1 MSSKEMQN
9 TLDIPM
15 FYESLSFLE
24 VNVMQYVGLTAVSL
38 SVMKTVHSWACMKD
52 KMVATVFLSKTSNDC
67 CSSKIRLARS
77 SNTYNTTPNT
87 PSHGLSASIRTDFL
101 LKCGE
106 ISEPGFACS
115 PAAMSCRVVR
125 CVALYQRKPG
135 TKKSPFEM
143 KNKAIII
150 EPERDTVKWLWYRK
164 CRSVHPLVLLCE
176 GAVLSTPFI
185 DRLCDT
191 NHL

>member
-1 MSSKEMQN
+1 MNLWCFKHPKFWIANRNAKHAWYSHVLRSHQ
-9 TLDIPM
+9 
-15 FYESLSFLE
+15 FFESLSFLE

-87 PSHGLSASIRTDFL
+87 PSHGLSASIQTDFL
-101 LKCGE
+101 LKYGE
-106 ISEPGFACS
+106 ISIPGFACS
-115 PAAMSCRVVR
+115 PAAMSRRVVR

-135 TKKSPFEM
+135 TKKSPFQM
-143 KNKAIII
+143 KNKAIVI
-150 EPERDTVKWLWYRK
+150 EPERD
-164 CRSVHPLVLLCE
+164 RSNKM
-176 GAVLSTPFI
+176 TMI
-185 DRLCDT
+185 
-191 NHL
+191 